1 MKELRQNK
9 CLSCQRK
16 IFIQLFHKAR
26 NIFSSGRDSLLGR
39 WATIRNE
46 NHYTER
52 GNSIISNNTLAFI
65 NYRPIHKKEKSPSTR
80 RGSTT
85 TAVLRKC
92 FLKKCFEM
100 INRMM
105 TK

>member
-65 NYRPIHKKEKSPSTR
+65 NYRPIHKKEKSPRIR
-80 RGSTT
+80 RGADHHRS
-85 TAVLRKC
+85 AQKM
-92 FLKKCFEM
+92 FS
-100 INRMM
+100 
-105 TK
+105 